1 MGNNGKKGLALR
13 AGTLAVVSV
22 LFLLVFSIATSPLT
36 KYYGA
41 DSAFF
46 ILVGQGMTKGMLPYR
61 DFFDMKGPYLFL
73 IEYIGQLICYGRTG
87 AFIVQCLNLFVSL
100 WIVDCIFRMMVDK
113 PNFWK
118 EMAMMLPW
126 LLVASFTFNAGNLT
140 EEYSLPWLL
149 LTVYFTLA
157 YFKQSDRTGNWQ
169 HPVKIGFYYGFAFGV
184 LALIR
189 ITNAAMIGAAILT
202 ISVGLLIKKEWKN
215 LLSNA
220 GAFLLGCVAAF
231 VPMCLF
237 YGCHGL
243 LGEML
248 HQVFVFGVQYS
259 LELSMAEK
267 LARLIAIGLKPLTL
281 CAMLPVLVLAV
292 FRVKNWRY
300 WVFSLS
306 ALGLLLAAT
315 AMGNSYRHYLTLGIP
330 NLTLGL
336 GLLAAQMGRQVP
348 LRRKTAENVIMG
360 VLLAGLLV
368 IQLPFLRY
376 QIYFFLFELRAAGSD
391 TEALVTD
398 IVETIPEE
406 DRSRV
411 YAYGMD
417 SCSNWY
423 FRAGLFPSHRYCDWQ
438 AHYIELNPA
447 IGDELEDWLAAE
459 SPGWIVTPAA
469 YSITPDQIADVIST
483 HYHEFARNE
492 DYVLYTAN
500 SNTEKE
506 SEIK

>member
-1 MGNNGKKGLALR
+1 MKNHEKKGLALR
-13 AGTLAVVSV
+13 AGVLAAVSV
-22 LFLLVFSIATSPLT
+22 LFLLVVSVATSPLT
-36 KYYGA
+36 KFCGA

-46 ILVGQGMTKGMLPYR
+46 TLVGQGMTRGMLPYR

-73 IEYIGQLICYGRTG
+73 IENFGQLICYGRTG
-87 AFIVQCLNLFVSL
+87 AFIMQCLSLFVSL
-100 WIVDCIFRMMVDK
+100 WIMDCIFRMMADK
-113 PNFWK
+113 ADFWK
-118 EMAMMLPW
+118 EMAMVLSC
-126 LLVASFTFNAGNLT
+126 LLVAAITFEGGNLT

-149 LTVYFTLA
+149 LAVYFALA
-157 YFKQSDRTGNWQ
+157 YFKGSERTGNWQ

-202 ISVGLLIKKEWKN
+202 ISVGLLVKKEWKN

-220 GAFLLGCVAAF
+220 GTFILGCAAAF
-231 VPMCLF
+231 APMCLF

-248 HQVFVFGVQYS
+248 HQVFAFGVQYS
-259 LELSMAEK
+259 LELSLAEK
-267 LARLIAIGLKPLTL
+267 LARLAAGGSETLTL
-281 CAMLPVLVLAV
+281 CVMPPVLVLAV

-300 WVFSLS
+300 WMFSLS
-306 ALGLLLAAT
+306 ASGLLLVAAV
-315 AMGNSYRHYLTLGIP
+315 MGKSYLHYVTLGIP
-330 NLTLGL
+330 NLALGF

-348 LRRKTAENVIMG
+348 AHRKTAENVIMG

-368 IQLPFLRY
+368 IQLPILRGCLHFY
-376 QIYFFLFELRAAGSD
+376 VYELRAAGSD
-391 TEALVTD
+391 TEAMITD
-398 IVETIPEE
+398 IVENIPEE

-438 AHYIELNPA
+438 VHYIQLNPA
-447 IGDELEDWLAAE
+447 IGDELEAWLTAE
-459 SPGWIVTPAA
+459 SPGWIVTPAE
-469 YSITPDQIADVIST
+469 YSITPDQIADAMSA
-483 HYHEFARNE
+483 HYHEFSRNA
-492 DYVLYTAN
+492 DYILYAAN

-506 SEIK
+506 